1 MRLPALLKTLLLG
14 ITLIA
19 APALAED
26 AVPLDANGRV
36 PVGFK
41 GDDAEKIFDAIAKLP
56 NLYKDQFETEAEYQT
71 RMKNF
76 DRNAVTFEGGKNLG
90 SRFAFVMQK
99 STSKLGDSY
108 DPEKKMYDARGTSI
122 ISASANVKRGERLI
136 VDFLQIAG
144 FATKYTEIETGTYTG
159 SNAFGAQVNIEKR
172 KSDWVLVGRTY
183 KTSGGLDES
192 GYYELYRKATN
203 FSLPAEKAREAIGG
217 GVGKTNT
224 RMVVI
229 GTFKPPFVERGWK
242 INKPTMDY
250 PVDRQTEVKALM
262 INIEEIW
269 VYNEQNG
276 EIYNKVKVNSR

>member
-19 APALAED
+19 APALAEE

-90 SRFAFVMQK
+90 SRFAFVMQR
-99 STSKLGDSY
+99 SSSKLGDRY
-108 DPEKKMYDARGTSI
+108 DPEKKMYSARGASL
-122 ISASANVKRGERLI
+122 ISASTHVKRGERLI
-136 VDFLQIAG
+136 VDFMQLAG
-144 FATKYTEIETGTYTG
+144 FDVKSLETETGSYIG
-159 SNAFGAQVNIEKR
+159 RNAFGAEVKIKKRQVQE
-172 KSDWVLVGRTY
+172 VLVGKTY
-183 KTSGGLDES
+183 QSSAGREDDE
-192 GYYELYRKATN
+192 YYALERKVAN
-203 FSLPAEKAREAIGG
+203 FSLPTEKAREAIG
-217 GVGKTNT
+217 NT

-229 GTFKPPFVERGWK
+229 GTFKPPFVERGWELE
-242 INKPTMDY
+242 KPTMDY
-250 PVDRQTEVKALM
+250 PIDRSTEVKALM

-269 VYNEQNG
+269 IYNEQNG